1 MKMFEF
7 KQNVTLFGKEVILS
21 QSGYTGED
29 GFEVY
34 CDAADTKAIWDG
46 FINENVVPCG
56 LGARDTLRL
65 EAALPLHGQDLSEQ
79 ITPYEAGIGFAVKPL
94 IEDDFI
100 GKNVLKAQ
108 KENGAPRKSIG
119 IEMIDKGIPRTDYA
133 ILDTDGNE
141 IGYVT
146 SGTQSPSTG
155 KSIAM
160 GLIEKGAFELD
171 KEILIQVR
179 KRQVKAKIVKKSS
192 FKS

>member
-1 MKMFEF
+1 M
-7 KQNVTLFGKEVILS
+7 
-21 QSGYTGED
+21 
-29 GFEVY
+29 
-34 CDAADTKAIWDG
+34 
-46 FINENVVPCG
+46 
-56 LGARDTLRL
+56 
-65 EAALPLHGQDLSEQ
+65 
-79 ITPYEAGIGFAVKPL
+79 
-94 IEDDFI
+94 
-100 GKNVLKAQ
+100 KAQ

-179 KRQVKAKIVKKSS
+179 KRQVKAKIVKNHHLNHRSE
-192 FKS
+192 